1 MCLIFLAMPASLCVS
16 LHQYEVGLRDWVS
29 GDERIVQFQPQ
40 VEFKKNS
47 QGPIRSAGMSGTFC
61 ISKVGTWISGVF
73 AGFDEFIYL
82 HRVDGLP

>member
-1 MCLIFLAMPASLCVS
+1 M
-16 LHQYEVGLRDWVS
+16 
-29 GDERIVQFQPQ
+29 QFQPQ

-82 HRVDGLP
+82 HRADGLP